1 MNSRIKTGI
10 LQFAPVIGDI
20 VSNIRKIDQLL
31 DNAPGVQ
38 LWVLPELASSGYNF
52 ASKEEARQSA
62 EPLGESL
69 FIRYLTEKA
78 EKLNAW
84 FVSGF
89 NELDGDKLY
98 NSAVLISPQG
108 LAGHYRKLHL
118 FNREKEIF
126 EPGNTGLPV
135 FSTPYGKTGILVC
148 FDWMFPESWRILALK
163 GAQIIC
169 HPSNLVLPWCQN
181 AIPGYALTNRI
192 FVATANRVGT
202 ERALTFT
209 GQSVLVN
216 PKGEYLFRGNPDK
229 EDILTADIDLSDA
242 LDKQMT
248 PFNHVFADRRPDVYS
263 LQDVNDNHKIKEAK
277 SELRKKIKQ
286 EKQKHTSLE
295 LKKISIDVMAGVEK
309 LPQFQNAKKVFVYW
323 SLPDE
328 VSTHDFIK
336 RWHGE
341 KRIFLP
347 KVTGKQLEIR
357 EFTGE
362 KNMKAGSSFGIQE
375 STGEILAN
383 PEEIDIAIVPGLAF
397 TMQGARLGRG
407 GGFYDKTLPLLKK
420 AFKAGVAFPFQ
431 MVSTIPTSGNDVY
444 MDIVVTDGSMSQV

>member
-1 MNSRIKTGI
+1 MNSKINTGI
-10 LQFAPVIGDI
+10 LQFAPVFGDI

-52 ASKEEARQSA
+52 SSKEEARQSA
-62 EPLGESL
+62 EPLGKSL

-78 EKLNAW
+78 AKLNAW

-98 NSAVLISPQG
+98 NSAVLISREG
-108 LAGHYRKLHL
+108 LTGHYRKLHL

-135 FSTPYGKTGILVC
+135 FSTPLGKMGILVC

-169 HPSNLVLPWCQN
+169 HPSNLVLPWCQS

-192 FVATANRVGT
+192 FVATANRVGR
-202 ERALTFT
+202 ERDLTFT

-216 PKGEYLFRGNPDK
+216 PKGEYLFKGNTDA
-229 EDILTADIDLSDA
+229 EDILTANIDMSDA

-248 PFNHVFADRRPDVYS
+248 PFNRVFADRRLDVYS
-263 LQDVNDNHKIKEAK
+263 LKEVNDELQIKEAK
-277 SELRKKIKQ
+277 SHLRKKIKQ
-286 EKQKHTSLE
+286 EKQKYTSVE
-295 LKKISIDVMAGVEK
+295 LKKISIDIMAGVEK
-309 LPQFQNAKKVFVYW
+309 LPQFQKAKNVFVYW

-328 VSTHDFIK
+328 VFTHDFIK
-336 RWHGE
+336 RWHGK

-347 KVTGKQLEIR
+347 VVKGKQLEIR

-362 KNMKAGSSFGIQE
+362 KNMKTGPSFGIQE
-375 STGEILAN
+375 PTGEILAN
-383 PEEIDIAIVPGLAF
+383 FEEIDIAIVPGLAF
-397 TMQGARLGRG
+397 TKYGARLGRG
-407 GGFYDKTLPLLKK
+407 GGFYDKTLPLLTK

-431 MVSTIPTSGNDVY
+431 IVSNLPTSGNDVY
-444 MDIVVTDGSMSQV
+444 LDIAVTNGHIK